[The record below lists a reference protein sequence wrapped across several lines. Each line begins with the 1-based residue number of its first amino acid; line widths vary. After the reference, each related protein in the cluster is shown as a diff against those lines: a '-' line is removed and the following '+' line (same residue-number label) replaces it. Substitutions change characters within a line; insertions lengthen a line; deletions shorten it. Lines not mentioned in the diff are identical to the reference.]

1 MVGGS
6 WQWSPAKITLETRR
20 IGIQQAASS
29 ACAASSMKCAELLT
43 FEQSV
48 AAAYE
53 RAGYDAGLAEELGID
68 ADLQFGGAF
77 LEAFQFLV
85 EPFISPFPVGAEV
98 ADGLA
103 DAPQEGIVGMRLE
116 APLVGEGEHL
126 IVDARGIADAQD
138 VDAPVDEF
146 LGYPVDGHVA
156 LGADQYLVFAAECL
170 VDSLD
175 EGGGFAGAWRTVDDG
190 HILGS

>member
-1 MVGGS
+1 M
-6 WQWSPAKITLETRR
+6 
-20 IGIQQAASS
+20 
-29 ACAASSMKCAELLT
+29 
-43 FEQSV
+43 
-48 AAAYE
+48 
-53 RAGYDAGLAEELGID
+53 GID

-85 EPFISPFPVGAEV
+85 EPLISPFTVTPEV

-103 DAPQEGIVGMRLE
+103 DRPEEGVVGMRLE
-116 APLVGEGEHL
+116 TTLVSEGEHL

-175 EGGGFAGAWRTVDDG
+175 EGGGFAGTGRPVDDG
-190 HILGS
+190 HILGAENLVDSILLCAVQVREVHRGEGEGLGLHGRCIEEVA